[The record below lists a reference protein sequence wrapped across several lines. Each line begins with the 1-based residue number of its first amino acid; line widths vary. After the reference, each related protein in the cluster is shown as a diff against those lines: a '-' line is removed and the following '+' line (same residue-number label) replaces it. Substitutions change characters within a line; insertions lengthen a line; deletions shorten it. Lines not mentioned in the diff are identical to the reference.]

1 MQIQQVASQLAI
13 QPDTIRRWE
22 RVGLIP
28 PVRRDS
34 DGLRIFTNRDV
45 DWLKCVKVLNQL
57 GVSDDF
63 QREYMKLVSL
73 GNQAEPAR
81 HSLIKEE
88 LAKIQ
93 NNHHCLLTAIDQLEK
108 LAEDS

>member
-1 MQIQQVASQLAI
+1 MQIQQVASQLAV

-22 RVGLIP
+22 RKGLIP
-28 PVRRDS
+28 AVRRNQ
-34 DGLRIFTNRDV
+34 DGLRNFDDHDV
-45 DWLKCVKVLNQL
+45 EWLKCVKVLNQL

-63 QREYMKLVSL
+63 QREYMQLVAL
-73 GNQAEPAR
+73 GNQAAPAR

-93 NNHHCLLTAIDQLEK
+93 NNHHCLLTAIDQLKK
-108 LAEDS
+108 LAEDR